1 MADSP
6 VVKAVLVDLDGTLL
20 DTAPD
25 LAAAA
30 NAMLADLGYP
40 ALDIG
45 RVRGFI
51 GEGIAVLVRRVL
63 EAQLGADATEPRLAS
78 ALERFER
85 HYAAANGRYSAP
97 FPGVGEGL
105 RTMRELGLKLG
116 CVTNKPMRFAEPLL
130 ARFGLLALLDTL
142 VAGDST
148 TAKKPDPRPVLEAC
162 RRLGVPPGA
171 CVLIGDSAH
180 DALAASAAG
189 TAFYAVPYGY
199 AGGGVAAEFAA
210 AQRVATLAQAAAML
224 RTCSQT
230 EVRA

>member
-1 MADSP
+1 MADTP
-6 VVKAVLVDLDGTLL
+6 AVKAVLLDLDGTLL

-30 NAMLADLGYP
+30 NAMLADLGCP
-40 ALDIG
+40 QLDIG

-63 EAQLGADATEPRLAS
+63 EARLGADASGPQLAS

-85 HYAAANGRYSAP
+85 HYAEANGRYSAP
-97 FPGVGEGL
+97 FPGVEEGL
-105 RTMRELGLKLG
+105 RAMRGQGLKLG

-130 ARFGLLALLDTL
+130 ARFGLLELLDTL
-142 VAGDST
+142 IAGDST
-148 TAKKPDPRPVLEAC
+148 PAKKPDPAPVLEAC
-162 RRLGVPPGA
+162 RRLGVPPAA

-180 DALAASAAG
+180 DALAARSAG

-199 AGGGVAAEFAA
+199 AGGGAARDFDA
-210 AQRVATLAQAAAML
+210 AQKVATLAQAAAL
-224 RTCSQT
+224 LAARSGLH
-230 EVRA
+230 EV